1 MHSDKVFPR
10 LPIAPFGSSGS
21 YDPEPGRPPLVR
33 PPKPSCPVT
42 KRLGWAGWAMSSLTW
57 PHAQVLWDGT
67 SAQVRLRERRIWG
80 HCWFLCLFVLSPCCR
95 VFCQFLFLYFLH
107 SFLCFPFSFLF
118 VFFLLSFTVLVLSFL
133 PFLFSFSR
141 LWLSTL
147 AEVGGLLVFN
157 VVIRPPQ
164 PVLSLFCLSFAFS
177 FLSVVFFE
185 ISFRVFLSL
194 IFPFFCFSFVFLFLV
209 FFLLFFPFFLLLVS
223 FFSFLFFLYFLWLS
237 FFVCSS
243 VILFLFLV
251 SMFLFLFGFFF
262 CFFKRLFS
270 MSFVFLFLFST
281 FRYCPLLALLFF
293 KILNLLHVLCF
304 ASHFAAL
311 LLFPW
316 MEAPQNGW
324 FINEKPT
331 KMDDLGLPPCME
343 TSMFDWLITAV
354 KFHWWL
360 LMIT

>member
-57 PHAQVLWDGT
+57 PPAQVLWDGA

-80 HCWFLCLFVLSPCCR
+80 HCWFLCFFVLSPCCR
-95 VFCQFLFLYFLH
+95 VFCQFLFLHFLH

-194 IFPFFCFSFVFLFLV
+194 IFPFFCFSFVFLFFGFLSFACFF
-209 FFLLFFPFFLLLVS
+209 FFLPLLSLFLMVVF
-223 FFSFLFFLYFLWLS
+223 

-243 VILFLFLV
+243 VVLFLFLV
-251 SMFLFLFGFFF
+251 SMFLFFLVSSFVSLSVSFPCLLFF
-262 CFFKRLFS
+262 CFFSPLFVTALCLHYFFFNTEFA
-270 MSFVFLFLFST
+270 SFL
-281 FRYCPLLALLFF
+281 
-293 KILNLLHVLCF
+293 VLCF
-304 ASHFAAL
+304 TFCCLASL
-311 LLFPW
+311 SMNGGTPKW
-316 MEAPQNGW
+316 MVYKGKAY
-324 FINEKPT
+324 
-331 KMDDLGLPPCME
+331 
-343 TSMFDWLITAV
+343 
-354 KFHWWL
+354 
-360 LMIT
+360 